1 MEIRRSSKTYDRMRS
16 FDLDGTIVDTN
27 ELIISSFMYALKD
40 NGLAPLTREEIIPH
54 MGTTLQQQMR
64 VFSGLEDVNGTLEKS
79 YRSYNNE
86 HHDELVRSFPLVKET
101 IEELSRRGI
110 KLGIVTTKIRPTTI
124 KTLERFDLLK
134 YMDTIVTV
142 NDVTEPKPHQEP
154 VLTAVKN
161 LGVDPR
167 KTLMIGDSAVDIQSA
182 KAAGVYAVGVSW
194 SLKGEDT
201 LRRYDPD
208 FIIHNMKDI
217 IEIMER
223 GTNES

>member
-1 MEIRRSSKTYDRMRS
+1 MIECVL

-142 NDVTEPKPHQEP
+142 NDVTEPKPHPEP

-182 KAAGVYAVGVSW
+182 KAA
-194 SLKGEDT
+194 
-201 LRRYDPD
+201 
-208 FIIHNMKDI
+208 
-217 IEIMER
+217 
-223 GTNES
+223 

>member
-1 MEIRRSSKTYDRMRS
+1 MIECVL

-142 NDVTEPKPHQEP
+142 NDVTEPKPHPEP

-201 LRRYDPD
+201 LRKYDPD

>member
-1 MEIRRSSKTYDRMRS
+1 MIECVL

-101 IEELSRRGI
+101 IEELSSRGI

-142 NDVTEPKPHQEP
+142 NDVTEPKPHPEP
-154 VLTAVKN
+154 VLTAIKN

-201 LRRYDPD
+201 LRKYDPD

>member
-1 MEIRRSSKTYDRMRS
+1 MIECVL

-142 NDVTEPKPHQEP
+142 NDVTEPKPHPEP
-154 VLTAVKN
+154 VLTAVHN

-182 KAAGVYAVGVSW
+182 KAAGVYAGVSW

-201 LRRYDPD
+201 LRKYDPD